1 MNTIEEQLWN
11 YIDNNC
17 SPNERTAIETELA
30 INPQYQQVYQELLAV
45 QQELNKLE
53 LDEPSMSFTRNV
65 MEQVKLEPRP
75 VALKTKVDQ
84 RIIGFIGAFFVLS
97 ILAVF
102 VVAVANSK
110 ISFDFNLPKMNWGF
124 DASKLAQPTFLKIFL
139 LFDLVLAL
147 VYLDSLLRKKRTQK
161 KGV

>member
-17 SPNERTAIETELA
+17 SPSEREAIEAKLA
-30 INPQYQQVYQELLAV
+30 VNLQYQQVYQELLAV

-53 LDEPSMSFTRNV
+53 LEEPSMSFTRNV

-102 VVAVANSK
+102 VVAIANSK
-110 ISFDFNLPKMNWGF
+110 VSFDFSLPKVNWGF
-124 DASKLAQPTFLKIFL
+124 DSGKLANPTFLKLFL